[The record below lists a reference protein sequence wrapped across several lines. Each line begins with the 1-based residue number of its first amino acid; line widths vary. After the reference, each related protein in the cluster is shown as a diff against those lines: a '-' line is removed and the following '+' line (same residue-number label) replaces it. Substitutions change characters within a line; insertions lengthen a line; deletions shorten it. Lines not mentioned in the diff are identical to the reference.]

1 MPRQYFTLGC
11 QCAQITM
18 QRYSTMPAKQ
28 RAMRQ
33 RDKRS
38 NDPRQEDRIQMA
50 IEGVSVGRYRS
61 YKAVSVQL
69 NVR

>member
-1 MPRQYFTLGC
+1 MPRQYFALGC

-18 QRYSTMPAKQ
+18 QCYSTMPAKQ
-28 RAMRQ
+28 CAMRQ

-38 NDPRQEDRIQMA
+38 NDPRQEDCIQMV
-50 IEGVSVGRYRS
+50 IEGVSAGRYRS
-61 YKAVSVQL
+61 YKVASIQL